1 MWRGDNLRSSLPL
14 VALCGAGFV
23 LLCDVLG
30 RVVRYPYEVP
40 VGTVVGVVGSLVFL
54 VLVLK
59 RPVRAGG

>member
-1 MWRGDNLRSSLPL
+1 
-14 VALCGAGFV
+14 
-23 LLCDVLG
+23 
-30 RVVRYPYEVP
+30 VP